1 MLLSKLLTRTH
12 FDSYADFKKNYELH
26 VPEHFNFARDV
37 VDAWAEA
44 DPEKRALVWLNDRG
58 ERRTFTFRE
67 ISDLS
72 KQAANFL
79 SSLGL
84 KKGDRILTLLKRNW
98 QYWVTAVACHRMGVV
113 IIPASVQLAT
123 KDIVYRVNAAGIRR
137 HHRHRRR
144 VEPGPGRGR
153 KAAVSGPGVPAAGA
167 RRQGRLDRLRPG
179 NRAGK
184 AGVHDAPHR
193 QLRRDGLLLHLRHD
207 RHAQARR
214 PRPDLSPG
222 PHRDGQVLA
231 ARGGRRAC
239 T

>member
-123 KDIVYRVNAAGIRR
+123 KDIVYRVNAAGIRAIIATDDEWSQAQ
-137 HHRHRRR
+137 
-144 VEPGPGRGR
+144 VE
-153 KAAVSGPGVPAAGA
+153 AAKPQCPD
-167 RRQGRLDRLRPG
+167 LEF
-179 NRAGK
+179 
-184 AGVHDAPHR
+184 
-193 QLRRDGLLLHLRHD
+193 LLL
-207 RHAQARR
+207 
-214 PRPDLSPG
+214 
-222 PHRDGQVLA
+222 
-231 ARGGRRAC
+231 ARGGKDGWIDYD
-239 T
+239 